1 MVRLSHKQTTWH
13 REQNLPVVV
22 LSSANLFKRAV
33 SALWRNPED
42 KPGDGDK
49 GSNPDLPQ
57 GERSGKPINKIL
69 PFCPRATA
77 EGMAES
83 ESMVQHGV
91 PDRETGEKYLWQ
103 YGVSFAK
110 ANAV

>member
-1 MVRLSHKQTTWH
+1 MSKD
-13 REQNLPVVV
+13 
-22 LSSANLFKRAV
+22 
-33 SALWRNPED
+33 ED

-57 GERSGKPINKIL
+57 GERSGKPIIKIL

-83 ESMVQHGV
+83 ESVVHTRFLTGKPGRDDYGGMV
-91 PDRETGEKYLWQ
+91 
-103 YGVSFAK
+103 
-110 ANAV
+110 